1 VTVGISHYAE
11 KVRWG
16 LDIKRSDPTF
26 DYVEDAHPPALAS
39 LFTTRLDPGCSA
51 TPIIELR
58 EGEKVS
64 VMKDSTAI
72 LEHLCPFLYPEERL
86 GEVREWEER
95 LDRLL
100 GTTSRVFAYEHML
113 AEEHKPLLVE
123 LATAGTSMVETKVFQ
138 LAINRNIL
146 QKNMKRFMKIDA
158 ANATRSRAEIDVLYK
173 EVSDHLATSPYLA
186 GPTFTAADLTFAAL
200 SSPLLNVPEFGGL
213 QPGFHR
219 FPTQMQQAAAE
230 LRETPAGKHALRCY
244 AEYRFAAVRG
254 GKVEGSPS
262 KGRLI
267 AFRGGGRNAAGARKL
282 GVAGGLLALG
292 LGAWLAL

>member
-16 LDIKRSDPTF
+16 LDIKRSDPAF

-100 GTTSRVFAYEHML
+100 GTTSRVFAVSIPTPIAREAQEARSL
-113 AEEHKPLLVE
+113 APRTCSLPEKQRPSH
-123 LATAGTSMVETKVFQ
+123 F
-138 LAINRNIL
+138 
-146 QKNMKRFMKIDA
+146 
-158 ANATRSRAEIDVLYK
+158 VL
-173 EVSDHLATSPYLA
+173 SL
-186 GPTFTAADLTFAAL
+186 F
-200 SSPLLNVPEFGGL
+200 
-213 QPGFHR
+213 
-219 FPTQMQQAAAE
+219 
-230 LRETPAGKHALRCY
+230 
-244 AEYRFAAVRG
+244 
-254 GKVEGSPS
+254 
-262 KGRLI
+262 
-267 AFRGGGRNAAGARKL
+267 
-282 GVAGGLLALG
+282 
-292 LGAWLAL
+292 